1 MWHHL
6 ADRLGLPKQLCQLEV
21 PSSEFVDWVKYYQ
34 EEEDRKWDPKYNP
47 LFQYLA
53 QIACETRRSYV
64 EHPGRVHL
72 RDFLLK
78 FEDPKKK
85 AKAEVTKPQ
94 TPEEAS
100 RQPKAYFFG
109 ALGLPVPEG

>member
-6 ADRLGLPKQLCQLEV
+6 ADRLSLPKQLCQLEV

-34 EEEDRKWDPKYNP
+34 GEEDRKWDPRYNP

-53 QIACETRRSYV
+53 QVACEIRRSYV
-64 EHPGRVHL
+64 KHPGRVRL

-78 FEDPKKK
+78 FDDSKTNHKP
-85 AKAEVTKPQ
+85 KPQ
-94 TPEEAS
+94 TMEEAS
-100 RQPKAYFFG
+100 RESKAGFFG
-109 ALGLPVPEG
+109 ALGLSTPEV